1 MSDTVSNSGHTSYIG
16 TVITAAR
23 ALDAYGLDGTAT
35 LVEAGIDVNA
45 TPAFDARVPTG
56 LLHNA
61 LLAHARDKLDP
72 LFALKFAD
80 LVFPASYHA
89 FGVMLT
95 SATTMRAFCQRL
107 TRYYG
112 YVNTGDKLEFDEDS
126 GILSYRQMAI
136 PGLAENPFEVVLHD
150 AGWAATMVKMA
161 RMVSHPDYAPRKISF
176 GFPAPAE
183 EFVSSYVAW
192 FRCPI
197 DYDAPLTAIHFAAD
211 RLDDRLPGGNAE
223 LARHSEV
230 LVYDYLKSFV
240 EFDTVNCARMALFE
254 LLPRGD
260 FSLESLAASLAL
272 SADEITAGLK
282 ALGTSYQQLLGDTRR
297 ELSEEY
303 IERADL
309 TINEIAYMLG
319 FSDCSNFARSFRRW
333 TGMSPTDYREK
344 PHRS

>member
-1 MSDTVSNSGHTSYIG
+1 MGDTGSNSGHTSYIG

-23 ALDAYGLDGTAT
+23 SLDAYGLDGTAT

-61 LLAHARDKLDP
+61 LLAHASEKLDP

-95 SATTMRAFCQRL
+95 SSTTMRAFCRRL

-112 YVNTGDKLEFDEDS
+112 YVNTGDRLDFDENT
-126 GILSYRQMAI
+126 GTLGYQQMAL
-136 PGLAENPFEVVLHD
+136 PGLSENPFEVLLHD

-161 RMVSHPDYAPRKISF
+161 RMVSCPDYAPEKISF
-176 GFPAPAE
+176 GFPAPAD
-183 EFVSSYVAW
+183 EFVSSYTAW
-192 FRCPI
+192 FRCAI
-197 DYDAPLTAIHFAAD
+197 DYGAPATAIHFAD
-211 RLDDRLPGGNAE
+211 DHLDDRLPGGNAE

-230 LVYDYLKSFV
+230 LVYLYLRGFI
-240 EFDTVNCARMALFE
+240 EFDVVNRARMALFE

-260 FSLESLAASLAL
+260 FSLESLAASMAS
-272 SADEITAGLK
+272 SAEEVSAGLK

-344 PHRS
+344 RHRS